1 MGGRLVWKGQVDQSV
16 FLFLCLCHCV
26 LVHLQTAPWWWEH
39 NIFLI
44 AILHKTC
51 FTLQAKEWKGQL
63 SLRGKI
69 YHSKQSSVMERI
81 SVALFCEVSSR
92 YFWLFSL
99 YQWHL
104 AFQSLLNPI
113 QPWQKIFPGYSLVAN
128 PQGANLDKMKAE
140 FRARERRFK
149 SIFLWGHQAGDSY
162 ARPQTPKFLIQWNEW
177 MWR

>member
-92 YFWLFSL
+92 YFWLFFYINDILPSNL
-99 YQWHL
+99 
-104 AFQSLLNPI
+104 SSIPSNPDKNI
-113 QPWQKIFPGYSLVAN
+113 PW
-128 PQGANLDKMKAE
+128 
-140 FRARERRFK
+140 
-149 SIFLWGHQAGDSY
+149 IFLSSKPPRCKSWQNESG
-162 ARPQTPKFLIQWNEW
+162 IQSE
-177 MWR
+177 REKI

>member
-92 YFWLFSL
+92 Y
-99 YQWHL
+99 
-104 AFQSLLNPI
+104 
-113 QPWQKIFPGYSLVAN
+113 LVAN

-149 SIFLWGHQAGDSY
+149 SIFLWGHQAGVSY